1 VDFFEKLKQKF
12 FPEKVELAKII
23 LENTLIIGNND
34 ATQTVLFFNII
45 KKILQNNKNIL
56 IINGLEKE
64 QEHINEVFTKI
75 FKEFKNDKSIIIS
88 GKYISVQLNNLKD
101 YYLFIIGYK
110 KEIVSNKLIY
120 RFLKNNKL
128 FLHLN
133 KIEALNNSNI
143 DIKFFNSIYFGFY
156 DFDKDKQK
164 KLKEIEQLKDL
175 LLIEENKIINI
186 NENQTGEIIC
196 VNKER
201 KINKKVRIPY
211 YELYY

>member
-1 VDFFEKLKQKF
+1 MDFFEKLKQKF